1 MTTTIELTDLP
12 QLSQISD
19 LAHSI
24 WRDYYLGII
33 SRPQIEFML
42 AADYSL
48 DQLEKDRATGTN
60 FLILKEN
67 AQPIGFAAFH
77 TLNPSVVKLDKLYL
91 ARQHHGKGF
100 GQRLLL
106 HIEQLATG
114 CGATTAFLNVNKHN
128 VRAIAAYRRSGY
140 SHYQSILAPI
150 GNGFFVDDYVLQK
163 VLTET

>member
-1 MTTTIELTDLP
+1 MVLNLFLGYSKAMTTTIELADLP

-67 AQPIGFAAFH
+67 GQAIGFAAFH
-77 TLNPSVVKLDKLYL
+77 TLNPSVVNSTSSTLRPNTIAKATGSVCCRQQN
-91 ARQHHGKGF
+91 ARQPKA
-100 GQRLLL
+100 GQ
-106 HIEQLATG
+106 A
-114 CGATTAFLNVNKHN
+114 CS
-128 VRAIAAYRRSGY
+128 Y
-140 SHYQSILAPI
+140 
-150 GNGFFVDDYVLQK
+150 
-163 VLTET
+163 